1 MDYSLLLKIERGSE
15 ADGKNQCTNHER
27 VYHLGVIDYLQE
39 WNFNKMGER
48 FLKTRIKGMDGQ
60 QLSALKPA
68 EYSQR
73 YLDYMNKY
81 IFKWEQRS
89 VSRVTLN
96 NHLHL
101 DLESL

>member
-1 MDYSLLLKIERGSE
+1 
-15 ADGKNQCTNHER
+15 
-27 VYHLGVIDYLQE
+27 
-39 WNFNKMGER
+39 
-48 FLKTRIKGMDGQ
+48 MDGQ

-81 IFKWEQRS
+81 IFKWEQQS
-89 VSRVTLN
+89 ESRATLN

-101 DLESL
+101 NLESL